1 MADGGHGFP
10 GVRGGGAIWS
20 GLIEGFD
27 LRQEGG
33 FAGIIEAKEE
43 YGVFYY
49 RDISAR
55 GWDYDKD
62 IDSPSLL
69 VAYIYRDLAR

>member
-33 FAGIIEAKEE
+33 FAGVIEAKEE

-55 GWDYDKD
+55 G
-62 IDSPSLL
+62 
-69 VAYIYRDLAR
+69 